1 MGKTLLFYPGP
12 GITTRCL
19 WNRAW
24 SSTDGAMMG
33 RNQGSLTS
41 RQSILGKT
49 FYNIICHEQTN
60 CNIKSVRSEMRGR
73 PDDEEE
79 APEKKPKRKIS
90 AWWDQNLINNP
101 AWELLWVEI
110 SGSTLRTVA
119 CFLGIRI
126 VCKGFRSDKN
136 QDFEEI
142 KRNDNTIRFVLS
154 MNQIS
159 NREFQIIFWSP
170 PRIMGCAT
178 MWHETTEEIEVFVF
192 LQLLFF
198 LDHVHGIMISYC
210 FLQKCNHLTVEW
222 SSVTL
227 LKTCWLFRG
236 PKRILTVLSQLQL
249 LLFVFVHSNC

>member
-1 MGKTLLFYPGP
+1 MEQSLVLNRRSDDGKK
-12 GITTRCL
+12 
-19 WNRAW
+19 
-24 SSTDGAMMG
+24 
-33 RNQGSLTS
+33 S
-41 RQSILGKT
+41 RKFDFKT
-49 FYNIICHEQTN
+49 KHFRQDFYNIFCYEHVN

-101 AWELLWVEI
+101 AWELLCVEI
-110 SGSTLRTVA
+110 NGSTLRSVVKDRLV
-119 CFLGIRI
+119 FSGLGLYA
-126 VCKGFRSDKN
+126 KASFRSDKN

-159 NREFQIIFWSP
+159 NWEFQIIFWSP
-170 PRIMGCAT
+170 HRIMGCAT

-198 LDHVHGIMISYC
+198 PDDMNGLMVLGDFIAPS
-210 FLQKCNHLTVEW
+210 KTVIFW
-222 SSVTL
+222 
-227 LKTCWLFRG
+227 
-236 PKRILTVLSQLQL
+236 Q
-249 LLFVFVHSNC
+249 

>member
-1 MGKTLLFYPGP
+1 
-12 GITTRCL
+12 
-19 WNRAW
+19 
-24 SSTDGAMMG
+24 
-33 RNQGSLTS
+33 
-41 RQSILGKT
+41 
-49 FYNIICHEQTN
+49 
-60 CNIKSVRSEMRGR
+60 MRGR

-159 NREFQIIFWSP
+159 NWEFQIIFSFP

-192 LQLLFF
+192 FAIAF
-198 LDHVHGIMISYC
+198 LSRPHARYYGIFC
-210 FLQKCNHLTVEW
+210 FLQKYNHLTVEW

-227 LKTCWLFRG
+227 LNTCWLFRG
-236 PKRILTVLSQLQL
+236 PKIILTVLSQLQL